1 MRNRIVS
8 YRQIRRT
15 LIFLAVITILTIPG
29 IAIARL
35 GSSST
40 SEGASPGQGGGVVL
54 TGGSYSLELQ
64 PAPADGRV
72 DHNAANTLTGGS
84 YQLINSPQIVPGSD
98 GCCCRANLPCT
109 MK

>member
-1 MRNRIVS
+1 MKKPI
-8 YRQIRRT
+8 I
-15 LIFLAVITILTIPG
+15 IFALLLLLLVLVIPG
-29 IAIARL
+29 IAIARR
-35 GSSST
+35 GSSS
-40 SEGASPGQGGGVVL
+40 SPDGASPGQGGGAVL
-54 TGGSYSLELQ
+54 TGGSYILELQ

-72 DHNAANTLTGGS
+72 DHNAANTLTGGN